1 MLLNALG
8 ATCSLYCSNKKRGKK
23 KIHKDQAIIL
33 ISHEV
38 TASVTNN
45 EEVDTVIGSS

>member
-8 ATCSLYCSNKKRGKK
+8 ATCSLYNSNRKRGK